1 MNLRAVTFLILITCL
16 GFISGCVTAPQP
28 IEDYTLART
37 AIDAAKVVEASRY
50 SPGYWHQA
58 EEAYRKA
65 QVLFQEREY
74 DESRKEFIKARVA
87 AERAENSARLI
98 RLRNGEVL

>member
-1 MNLRAVTFLILITCL
+1 MILRAVSLLSLIAFL

-28 IEDYTLART
+28 IEEYTMART
-37 AIDAAKVVEASRY
+37 AIDAAKAVESSKY
-50 SPGYWHQA
+50 SAGYWHQA

-65 QVLFQEREY
+65 QILFQEREFE
-74 DESRKEFIKARVA
+74 ESRKEFVKARSA